1 MLRSVLS
8 ALALSVLALTSTNT
22 LADEL
27 DLSNWDQVLGEATE
41 QEVFWHAWGGDP
53 KINDYIAWVGKQ
65 VRAEYGISLR
75 HVKLSDTAEAVS
87 RVLAERQ
94 AGRNDDGA
102 VDLIWINGENFA
114 AMKEQG
120 LLYGPWSEQ
129 LPNYQLVDTDG
140 KPTTKV
146 DFTVPV
152 DGLEAPWGMAQVVF
166 YYDTA
171 RVETPPTTMAD
182 LAKWAARNP
191 GRLTY
196 PQPPDFLGSTFLKQ
210 VMYAVLEDTN
220 RLQQPVSA
228 GEFSTLTAD
237 VWSYLDDL
245 HPNLWR
251 DGKVFPQNGAAQR
264 VLMADNEI
272 DIAVSFSPS
281 EASTAIA
288 NFELPDTVRSFV
300 LDGGTIGNTHF
311 VAIPYNAANKAAALV
326 VANFLM
332 SPAAQLH
339 KESPDVWGDGTV
351 LAMDKL
357 SDADRQA
364 FEDLPRG
371 IATLSPAELGNPLL
385 EPHPSWMELAEDE
398 WVRRY
403 GTGQ

>member
-1 MLRSVLS
+1 MAMVAVFASSYAPGVKADDIDPKDWDAVL
-8 ALALSVLALTSTNT
+8 
-22 LADEL
+22 
-27 DLSNWDQVLGEATE
+27 DQATE
-41 QEVFWHAWGGDP
+41 QEVFWHAWGGETR
-53 KINDYIAWVGKQ
+53 INDYIAWVGDQ
-65 VRAEYGISLR
+65 VRERYGITLR

-87 RVLAERQ
+87 RVLAEKQ
-94 AGRNDDGA
+94 AGRDDQGA

-114 AMKEQG
+114 AMKRQG
-120 LLYGPWSEQ
+120 LLFGPWSED
-129 LPNYQLVDTDG
+129 LPHYALVDTVG
-140 KPTTKV
+140 KPTTTV

-152 DGLEAPWGMAQVVF
+152 DGLEAPWGMAQIVF

-171 RVETPPTTMAD
+171 RVPAPPTSMID
-182 LAKWAARNP
+182 LAAWARENP

-210 VMYAVLEDTN
+210 VLYEVIDDPQ

-228 GEFSTLTAD
+228 GEFATLASGL
-237 VWSYLDDL
+237 WAYLDEL
-245 HPNLWR
+245 HPVLWR

-288 NFELPDTVRSFV
+288 DFELPDTVRSYV

-311 VAIPYNAANKAAALV
+311 VAIPYNASHKAGALV
-326 VANFLM
+326 VADFLM
-332 SPAAQLH
+332 SPEAQLH
-339 KESPDVWGDGTV
+339 KQNPEIWGDGTV
-351 LAMDKL
+351 LDMDAL
-357 SDADRQA
+357 SAEEQAAFDA
-364 FEDLPRG
+364 LPRG
-371 IATLSPAELGNPLL
+371 VATLSPEALGTPLL